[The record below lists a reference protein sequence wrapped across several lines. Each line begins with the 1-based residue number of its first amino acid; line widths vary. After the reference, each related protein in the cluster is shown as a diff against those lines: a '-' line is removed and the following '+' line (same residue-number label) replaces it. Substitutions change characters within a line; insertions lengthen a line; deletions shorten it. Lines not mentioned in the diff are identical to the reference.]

1 MSAPASPDSPDA
13 LDIRLAGLPDSAA
26 DALRTARAL
35 LDQRDAAAAERLLA
49 RIDGVD
55 RHPESLRLLGI
66 VRQLQGRHAEAITLL
81 RQALE
86 RAPGDAPTLINL
98 GLALRDRGETDAAL
112 ASLRRACEVAPGLA
126 AAWYN
131 LARLLARGHHAGE
144 AHAAFERALECD
156 PGHEQARL
164 HHADMLRTFGRIDEA
179 IAGYRGLLDGG
190 VAAEAWFRLSN
201 IKTVRFDPDE
211 CSTLERLFASDALSP
226 EDRVRTGFALVKA
239 LEDNGRHAAAFSTMV
254 AANALQRRRVQ
265 WDGGPWRAAT
275 TQILRAFERQP
286 AGSPVAQGSEVIFV
300 VSLPRSGS
308 TLVEQVL
315 ASHPEVEGANEL
327 SDLGDVL
334 QAESDRR
341 GQAFPAWVADAT
353 PRDWQR
359 LGRDYLDRTA
369 RWRQSRPRFTDK
381 GLSNWRHIGAAMAM
395 LPGAR
400 FVDCRRDPLETCLS
414 CFRQLFARG
423 QAWSYDMQEL
433 VAFWHDYDRAM
444 RTWNSRHPAAIR
456 SQSHENLVADP
467 EREIRALLA
476 FCGLPFDAACL
487 APHETSRAVRTI
499 SAAQVRE
506 PMRADTA
513 RAWRYGDLLLPM
525 RLALERAPGAFA

>member
-1 MSAPASPDSPDA
+1 MSAPAVPDSSDA
-13 LDIRLAGLPDSAA
+13 LGARLVGLPAAVA
-26 DALRTARAL
+26 DALRSARVL
-35 LDQRDAAAAERLLA
+35 LDQRDSAGAERLLA
-49 RIDGVD
+49 RIEGID

-66 VRQLQGRHAEAITLL
+66 ARQLQGRHSEAVALL
-81 RQALE
+81 RRALDL
-86 RAPGDAPTLINL
+86 APGDAPILINL
-98 GLALRDRGETDAAL
+98 GLALRDCGEIDAAL
-112 ASLRRACEVAPGLA
+112 ASLRRACEVAPQLA

-131 LARLLARGHHAGE
+131 LGRLLARGNHPGE

-156 PGHEQARL
+156 PSHEQARL
-164 HHADMLRTFGRIDEA
+164 HRADMLRTFGRIDEA
-179 IAGYRGLLDGG
+179 IAGYRSLLDGG

-201 IKTVRFDPDE
+201 IKTVRFDPTE
-211 CSTLERLFASDALSP
+211 CASLERLFASDVLSP
-226 EDRVRTGFALVKA
+226 EDRVRAGFALVKA

-254 AANALQRRRVQ
+254 AANALHRRRVQ
-265 WDGGPWRAAT
+265 WDAGPWRAGT
-275 TQILRAFERQP
+275 TQILRAFERP
-286 AGSPVAQGSEVIFV
+286 LAGSRVAQGGEVIFL
-300 VSLPRSGS
+300 VSMPRSGS

-315 ASHPEVEGANEL
+315 ASHPDVEGANEL

-341 GQAFPAWVADAT
+341 GRAFPTWVADAT
-353 PRDWQR
+353 PADWER
-359 LGRDYLDRTA
+359 LGRDYLDRTS

-381 GLSNWRHIGAAMAM
+381 GLGNWRYLGAAMAM

-423 QAWSYDMQEL
+423 QAWTYDMQEL
-433 VAFWHDYDRAM
+433 IAFWHDYDRAM
-444 RTWNSRHPAAIR
+444 RTWSSRHPAAIR
-456 SQSHENLVADP
+456 SQSHEHLVADP
-467 EREIRALLA
+467 DAEIRALLA

-487 APHETSRAVRTI
+487 APHHTSRAVRTI

-506 PMRADTA
+506 PIRADTA

-525 RLALERAPGAFA
+525 RLALERAPGAA